1 MAKEIEKEVVE
12 TKKDNGDELVTRFY
26 FKDNDRYKFDIPVQI
41 GNQRL
46 LVKRG
51 EQVQI
56 PKRFADIIDQ
66 SEHQKRKADA
76 WMSQLMNNN

>member
-1 MAKEIEKEVVE
+1 MEEMIEKDVLEI
-12 TKKDNGDELVTRFY
+12 KKDDGDELVTRFY

-41 GNQRL
+41 GNKRL

-51 EQVQI
+51 ERVQI

-76 WMSQLMNNN
+76 WMAQLMKKD

>member
-1 MAKEIEKEVVE
+1 MAEKIEKDVLEI
-12 TKKDNGDELVTRFY
+12 KKDDGDELVTRFY

-41 GNQRL
+41 GNKRL

-76 WMSQLMNNN
+76 WMAQLMKKD